1 MHEDELLINKN
12 NYKHKTYCNISTIY
26 YLIYFIYN
34 IILLSMVSFN
44 TYYTIELYNG
54 IVTNT
59 DGIKNEIN
67 TIYDIIKKFINN
79 TV

>member
-1 MHEDELLINKN
+1 
-12 NYKHKTYCNISTIY
+12 
-26 YLIYFIYN
+26 
-34 IILLSMVSFN
+34 MVSFN

-67 TIYDIIKKFINN
+67 TIYDIIK
-79 TV
+79 